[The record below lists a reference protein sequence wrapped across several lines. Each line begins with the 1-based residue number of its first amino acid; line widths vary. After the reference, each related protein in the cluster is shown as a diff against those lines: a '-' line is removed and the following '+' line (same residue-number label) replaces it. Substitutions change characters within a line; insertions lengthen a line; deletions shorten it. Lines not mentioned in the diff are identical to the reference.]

1 MKTTYSFDHS
11 INTLTA
17 SDAFMK
23 AASHIGTP
31 EYKILHQLRRDFG
44 DINYEIVNPTK
55 KAVKSE
61 NRITFTAM
69 KQFIGQCRDA
79 KERLAIYEN
88 VYALSKAQSSPYHYV
103 KKWFLDNYAN
113 YSTTP
118 EFDEDG
124 FVIVKT
130 KAQMKAEKEA
140 SGAKEKIASGTAND
154 TYAVSEIAAENPLDS
169 ASGIK
174 DAAA

>member
-1 MKTTYSFDHS
+1 M
-11 INTLTA
+11 
-17 SDAFMK
+17 
-23 AASHIGTP
+23 
-31 EYKILHQLRRDFG
+31 
-44 DINYEIVNPTK
+44 
-55 KAVKSE
+55 
-61 NRITFTAM
+61 
-69 KQFIGQCRDA
+69 
-79 KERLAIYEN
+79 
-88 VYALSKAQSSPYHYV
+88 

-154 TYAVSEIAAENPLDS
+154 TYAVSEIAAENPRDS